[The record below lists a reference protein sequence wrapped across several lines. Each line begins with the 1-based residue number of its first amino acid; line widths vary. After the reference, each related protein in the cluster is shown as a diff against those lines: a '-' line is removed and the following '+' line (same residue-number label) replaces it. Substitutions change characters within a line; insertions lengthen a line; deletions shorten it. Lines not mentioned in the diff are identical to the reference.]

1 MIYLNNQVKI
11 KVISSLEKIYH
22 NDKVPA
28 KALSDFSMLKNEKKS
43 FQIAIE
49 SETDFDAE
57 LILNS
62 PFNITSVYSVKHIK
76 SDLPMFKGADEYYR
90 YSEDGYYPDLL
101 LPIKRKIK
109 ITKGVNVFWVEI
121 CSDSQSIGENFIEF
135 LLSEN
140 GAIVAETSINI
151 EVINCELEFNDF
163 VYTNW
168 FHTDCLMS
176 HYGFEAFSDEYWRV
190 TENFLKTANEYGMNC
205 VLTPIFTPPL
215 DTEIG
220 KERPTVQLVDISVDN
235 GIYSFNFDK
244 LTQWIE
250 MSERCGIKYFEM
262 AHFFTQWGARHAP
275 KIMATVDGKYKKIFG
290 WETKATSKEY
300 KKFLT
305 NFSIEFKKYIEERN
319 LKDRV
324 LIHVS
329 DEPNFSMLLSYSQAS
344 KLIHKLYKGY
354 KIVDALSDVW
364 FYKLGIVSNPI
375 PSNDHIHNFIGKC
388 NDLWTYYCS
397 AQNKKCVSNRFFCND
412 SIRTRVIG
420 YQMFKFDIK
429 GFLHWGYNFYYT
441 QLSKE
446 LIDPY
451 KVSDAGG
458 KFPSGDSYTVY
469 PAKDG
474 TAYHSIRLKVFFDA
488 LQDMAALNTLEKL
501 TNKEECLKIIEEN
514 QKHSITFSDYP
525 HNDEWLLDT
534 RENVNKKIKEII
546 ANGD

>member
-1 MIYLNNQVKI
+1 MNNPIKI

-22 NDKVPA
+22 SDKVPRNT
-28 KALSDFSMLKNEKKS
+28 LSNFSMLKNEKKS

-49 SETDFDAE
+49 SEKEIRAKLIINSDFDK
-57 LILNS
+57 
-62 PFNITSVYSVKHIK
+62 TTVYSVEHIK
-76 SDLPMFKGADEYYR
+76 SDFPMNKTGVDDYFR
-90 YSEDGYYPDLL
+90 FSEDSYYPDLL
-101 LPIKRKIK
+101 LPINDKIK
-109 ITKGVNVFWVEI
+109 VSKGISVFWVEVNANEKN
-121 CSDSQSIGENFIEF
+121 IGTNTIEIE
-135 LLSEN
+135 LKDDEET
-140 GAIVAETSINI
+140 IAETSLKV
-151 EVINCELEFNDF
+151 EVIDYELDFNDF

-176 HYGFEAFSDEYWRV
+176 NYGFDVFSDEYWRV

-220 KERPTVQLVDISVDN
+220 KERPTVQLVDVFLNN

-244 LTQWIE
+244 LTKWIE
-250 MSERCGIKYFEM
+250 MSKRCGITHFEM
-262 AHFFTQWGARHAP
+262 VHFFTQWGAKHAP
-275 KIMATVDGKYKKIFG
+275 KIMATIDGEYKKIFG
-290 WETKATSKEY
+290 WETKATSKAY
-300 KKFLT
+300 VKFLT
-305 NFSIEFKKYIEERN
+305 DFAVEFKKYLEENN
-319 LKDRV
+319 LKDNV

-329 DEPNFSMLLSYSQAS
+329 DEPNFSMLWSYTKAS

-375 PSNDHIHNFIGKC
+375 PSNDHIHNFLGKG
-388 NDLWTYYCS
+388 NELWTYYCS
-397 AQNKKCVSNRFFCND
+397 AQNKKYVSNRFFCND
-412 SIRTRVIG
+412 SNRTRVIG

-441 QLSKE
+441 QLSKAV
-446 LIDPY
+446 IDPFN
-451 KVSDAGG
+451 VSDAGG
-458 KFPSGDSYTVY
+458 KFPSGDSYVVY

-488 LQDMAALNTLEKL
+488 LQDMAALNALEKL
-501 TNKEECLKIIEEN
+501 TNKAECLKIIEEN
-514 QKHSITFSDYP
+514 GKHSITFSDYP

-534 RENVNKKIKEII
+534 REKVNAKIKEII
-546 ANGD
+546 TGE